1 MNSTEGA
8 MLRPVADDDRRLR
21 GDAIKS
27 RLAAIGISQRAFADK
42 ADIDRKTLSNAIEGD
57 PSVRPQNLDRIEAAL
72 LDIEEE
78 LGMDEEAAKSP
89 NVVEFKVT
97 GNFGV
102 DVTVAGPVENLM
114 ELEAAVARLVET
126 MGKRPGAS

>member
-27 RLAAIGISQRAFADK
+27 RLADIGISQRAFADK

-57 PSVRPQNLDRIEAAL
+57 PTVRLQNLDRIEAAL
-72 LDIEEE
+72 LDLEQEM
-78 LGMDEEAAKSP
+78 GMDDDPAKAP
-89 NVVEFKVT
+89 GVVEFKVT

-102 DVTVAGPVENLM
+102 DVVVAGPVENLM
-114 ELEAAVARLVET
+114 ELEEAVARLIQT
-126 MGKRPGAS
+126 MDKRPGAS

>member
-57 PSVRPQNLDRIEAAL
+57 PTVRPQNLDCIEAAL
-72 LDIEEE
+72 FDLEQEM
-78 LGMDEEAAKSP
+78 GMDEDAARSP
-89 NVVEFKVT
+89 SVVEFKVT

-126 MGKRPGAS
+126 MGKRPGPS

>member
-89 NVVEFKVT
+89 NV
-97 GNFGV
+97 
-102 DVTVAGPVENLM
+102 A
-114 ELEAAVARLVET
+114 
-126 MGKRPGAS
+126 GASAPIVRSDMPAR

>member
-8 MLRPVADDDRRLR
+8 TLRPVADDDRRLR

-42 ADIDRKTLSNAIEGD
+42 ADIDRKTLSNAIDGD
-57 PSVRPQNLDRIEAAL
+57 PTVRLRNLERIEAAL
-72 LDIEEE
+72 FDLEQEM
-78 LGMDEEAAKSP
+78 GMDDDDPAKSP
-89 NVVEFKVT
+89 GVVEFKVT

-102 DVTVAGPVENLM
+102 DVVVAGPVENLM
-114 ELEAAVARLVET
+114 ELEAAVARLIET
-126 MGKRPGAS
+126 MDKRP

>member
-8 MLRPVADDDRRLR
+8 MLRPVADNDRRLR

-27 RLAAIGISQRAFADK
+27 RLAAIGISQRTFADK

-57 PSVRPQNLDRIEAAL
+57 PTVRPQNLDRIEAAL
-72 LDIEEE
+72 LDLEQEM
-78 LGMDEEAAKSP
+78 GMDEDSTKASG
-89 NVVEFKVT
+89 VVEFKVT

-102 DVTVAGPVENLM
+102 DVVVAGPVENLM
-114 ELEAAVARLVET
+114 ELEEAVARLIET
-126 MGKRPGAS
+126 MDKRPGAS